1 MAGVALRDER
11 RAVRGGRQPRVDDRG
26 GYVTAST
33 TVPRPRPDASM
44 VLLDEVMR
52 RPLDP
57 GYAEAAARRASGL
70 APHRGPA
77 RRAAL
82 LVAAALLGGGT
93 VAAAA
98 QLRAPGDDVVSS
110 QTILED
116 QIVERREAVDDLVA
130 LVQSSTTEIESLQSS
145 ALGEQYPAL
154 LEAAL
159 RDGAAAGTSAVTGPG
174 LVITLNDAVPLL
186 GESDA
191 AARVQDYDVQVVV
204 NALWASGAQAVS
216 VNGHRLTSTSAIRSA
231 GEAILVDLVG
241 LSHPYTIE
249 AIGDPDTLPA
259 YFARSLGQE
268 HIVVLGS
275 RYGITS
281 SVSQEDSLAL
291 RAGRTP
297 DLVDASRAS
306 ARDGSESAESTST
319 RDEDVHGSTTAGG
332 GPR

>member
-1 MAGVALRDER
+1 
-11 RAVRGGRQPRVDDRG
+11 
-26 GYVTAST
+26 
-33 TVPRPRPDASM
+33 M

-57 GYAEAAARRASGL
+57 GYAAAAARRAAGSQ
-70 APHRGPA
+70 PRRGMA
-77 RRAAL
+77 RGAAL

-98 QLRAPGDDVVSS
+98 QLRAPGDDIISS

-130 LVQSSTTEIESLQSS
+130 LVQSTTAEIEALQTS
-145 ALGEQYPAL
+145 ALGAQYPTL
-154 LEAAL
+154 LDAAL

-174 LVITLNDAVPLL
+174 LIINLNDAVPLL

-204 NALWASGAQAVS
+204 NALWASGAQAIS

-268 HIVVLGS
+268 HMIVLGS

-281 SVSQEDSLAL
+281 SVSQDDSLNL
-291 RAGRTP
+291 GAGRAP
-297 DLVDASRAS
+297 DLLDAAPISDDAAPTTTSKPRAKG
-306 ARDGSESAESTST
+306 AGR
-319 RDEDVHGSTTAGG
+319 STTTGG
-332 GPR
+332 DPR